1 LEFDYNKYSL
11 DELYDVEENIDRDLY
26 PERYEVIASL
36 IYEREI
42 KLEKLKLSKLPQEE
56 SDFGESKISQTI
68 NFEDYQDVIDNKYN
82 AWLLLRSAIL
92 AIFCAYFVNQT
103 FDFYKLILCIV
114 VYVVFVA
121 LIKYIFF
128 YYHISNARKIENQ
141 IKDNGIRK
149 K

>member
-1 LEFDYNKYSL
+1 MEFDYNKYSL
-11 DELYDVEENIDRDLY
+11 DELYDVEENIDRELY
-26 PERYEVIASL
+26 PERYEMITSL
-36 IYEREI
+36 IDERAI
-42 KLEKLKLSKLPQEE
+42 KLEKLKP
-56 SDFGESKISQTI
+56 SKISEESNSVESNPSQTI
-68 NFEDYQDVIDNKYN
+68 KFEDYQDVIDNKHN

-103 FDFYKLILCIV
+103 FDFYKLILGVV

-128 YYHISNARKIENQ
+128 YYHIFNARKIENQ
-141 IKDNGIRK
+141 IKDSGLRK